1 MSTSHRSSAHVRTA
15 TGARV
20 STQTAA
26 SAPLGRARFR
36 ALPLAAT
43 IGLATLLLAATTAC
57 TSAAPADGGPQTST
71 SLSTEDTADAS
82 ATRPSPGATLPPV
95 TAPPASADRL
105 ASFTVRI
112 VAADDA
118 LSASGTAAAIAFA
131 EQNGADVEASVSA
144 AGDDDAFAAH
154 LEEAV
159 AAAPSVIL
167 TVGPNAVDL
176 VDSASANNLGQLFL
190 LVGAQLPEPTANV
203 TAAVWPGADSRGTVS
218 MAETSPEAF
227 SAHVDAGLE
236 AGFAAILAD
245 ETGYVYELPVQ

>member
-1 MSTSHRSSAHVRTA
+1 MSPRPI
-15 TGARV
+15 
-20 STQTAA
+20 
-26 SAPLGRARFR
+26 PLTVAG
-36 ALPLAAT
+36 T
-43 IGLATLLLAATTAC
+43 IGLAGLLLAATTAC
-57 TSAAPADGGPQTST
+57 TSAAPTDSGSQAST
-71 SLSTEDTADAS
+71 SLSTEDSADAS

-112 VAADDA
+112 VAADDP
-118 LSASGTAAAIAFA
+118 LSASGTAAALAFA
-131 EQNGADVEASVSA
+131 EQNGADVAASVSA

-154 LEEAV
+154 LAEAV

-227 SAHVDAGLE
+227 AAHVDAGLE

>member
-1 MSTSHRSSAHVRTA
+1 MSTSHRS
-15 TGARV
+15 
-20 STQTAA
+20 
-26 SAPLGRARFR
+26 
-36 ALPLAAT
+36 LPLVLTAT
-43 IGLATLLLAATTAC
+43 IGLAGILLAATTAC
-57 TSAAPADGGPQTST
+57 TSTVPTDGDTQPST
-71 SLSTEDTADAS
+71 TLSTEDTAEAS
-82 ATRPSPGATLPPV
+82 ATRPSPGATLPPIA
-95 TAPPASADRL
+95 APPASPDRL
-105 ASFTVRI
+105 AGFTVRI

-131 EQNGADVEASVSA
+131 QQNGADVEASVSA
-144 AGDDDAFAAH
+144 AGDDDAFAAD
-154 LEEAV
+154 LDEAV

-167 TVGPNAVDL
+167 TVGPNAIDL
-176 VDSASANNLGQLFL
+176 VDSASVNTISQLFL

-227 SAHVDAGLE
+227 AAHVDAGLE

>member
-1 MSTSHRSSAHVRTA
+1 MSTSRRPF
-15 TGARV
+15 
-20 STQTAA
+20 
-26 SAPLGRARFR
+26 PLTV
-36 ALPLAAT
+36 AAT
-43 IGLATLLLAATTAC
+43 IGLAGLLLAATTAC
-57 TSAAPADGGPQTST
+57 TSAAPTDGGPHAST

-82 ATRPSPGATLPPV
+82 STRPSPGATLPPV
-95 TAPPASADRL
+95 AAPPASADRL

-144 AGDDDAFAAH
+144 AGDDDSFAAH

-218 MAETSPEAF
+218 MAETSPDAF
-227 SAHVDAGLE
+227 AAHVDAGLE

>member
-1 MSTSHRSSAHVRTA
+1 MSTSHCPF
-15 TGARV
+15 
-20 STQTAA
+20 
-26 SAPLGRARFR
+26 PLT
-36 ALPLAAT
+36 LAGT
-43 IGLATLLLAATTAC
+43 IGLAALLLAATTAC
-57 TSAAPADGGPQTST
+57 TSAAPTDGGPQAST
-71 SLSTEDTADAS
+71 SLSTEDIADTS

-95 TAPPASADRL
+95 AAPPASTDRL

-167 TVGPNAVDL
+167 TVGPNAIDL

-227 SAHVDAGLE
+227 TAHVDAGLE

-245 ETGYVYELPVQ
+245 ETGYVYELSVQ

>member
-1 MSTSHRSSAHVRTA
+1 MSTSRRPF
-15 TGARV
+15 
-20 STQTAA
+20 
-26 SAPLGRARFR
+26 PLT
-36 ALPLAAT
+36 LAGT
-43 IGLATLLLAATTAC
+43 IGLAGLLLAATTAC
-57 TSAAPADGGPQTST
+57 TSAAPTDGGSQAST
-71 SLSTEDTADAS
+71 SLRTEDSADAS

-95 TAPPASADRL
+95 AAPPASADRL

-159 AAAPSVIL
+159 VAAPSVIL

-203 TAAVWPGADSRGTVS
+203 TAAVWSGADSRGTVS

-227 SAHVDAGLE
+227 SANVDAGLE

-245 ETGYVYELPVQ
+245 ETGYVYEVPVQ

>member
-1 MSTSHRSSAHVRTA
+1 MSTPHRPSPHIRSAPGAGVSTRTA
-15 TGARV
+15 VSASTGR
-20 STQTAA
+20 
-26 SAPLGRARFR
+26 GRTR
-36 ALPLAAT
+36 ALSLAAA
-43 IGLATLLLAATTAC
+43 IGLATLLLASTTAC
-57 TSAAPADGGPQTST
+57 TTGAPADGGSLKSA

-95 TAPPASADRL
+95 AAPPASADRL

-112 VAADDA
+112 VAADDT

-154 LEEAV
+154 LAEAV
-159 AAAPSVIL
+159 AAAPSVIV

-203 TAAVWPGADSRGTVS
+203 TAAVWPGADSRGTVP
-218 MAETSPEAF
+218 MAETSPAAF
-227 SAHVDAGLE
+227 AAHVDAGLE

-245 ETGYVYELPVQ
+245 ETGYVYELPVP